1 MNPNSRLA
9 ARFAA
14 LKTENR
20 PALVSYVTAG
30 DPDMATSQ
38 RILEGLP
45 DAGVDVIE
53 LGMPFSDPMADG

>member
-1 MNPNSRLA
+1 MSASVQKSESIHQSAHKEISMNPNSRLA

-20 PALVSYVTAG
+20 PALVSYLTAG

-38 RILEGLP
+38 RI
-45 DAGVDVIE
+45 
-53 LGMPFSDPMADG
+53 